1 MKKEDPLQQAQERLE
16 ALRLEEKRLQ
26 QQLRDT
32 GQRIREGATPSGLLR
47 NAVSG
52 VFQNRGTAAETAKA
66 ALGIGAGLVLNNLT
80 RKQRR
85 LCMIGK
91 FTGLALGALI
101 TGLAERK
108 RRKSGSRTSAD
119 KLGKPH

>member
-1 MKKEDPLQQAQERLE
+1 MKKEDPLQQARERLE
-16 ALRLEEKRLQ
+16 ALRQQEKLLR
-26 QQLRDT
+26 QQLSDT

-52 VFQNRGTAAETAKA
+52 VFQSRGTAADTAKA
-66 ALGIGAGLVLNNLT
+66 ALGIGAGLVLNNIT

-85 LCMIGK
+85 LSIIGK

-108 RRKSGSRTSAD
+108 RRKSAS
-119 KLGKPH
+119 